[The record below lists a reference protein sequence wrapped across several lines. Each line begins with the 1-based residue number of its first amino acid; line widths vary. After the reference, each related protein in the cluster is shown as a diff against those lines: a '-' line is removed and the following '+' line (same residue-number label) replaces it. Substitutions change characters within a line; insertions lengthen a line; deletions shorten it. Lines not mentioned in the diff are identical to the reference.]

1 MRLNFAGS
9 PDDDIREGIRRIG
22 RTMGGQA
29 GLYGVLTSSSRGH
42 RSGEPAAQDADAKEK
57 ETPAETPGPADAG
70 LADVV
75 ELPRRGEQ
83 ARARSAGEQQDR

>member
-1 MRLNFAGS
+1 
-9 PDDDIREGIRRIG
+9 
-22 RTMGGQA
+22 MGGQA

-42 RSGEPAAQDADAKEK
+42 RSGDPAAQDADAKEK
-57 ETPAETPGPADAG
+57 ETPAETAPGPAGAG